1 MQMSKEQRKK
11 IVLTFQ
17 QVQTSLVWYFKKL
30 FLKFSAYI
38 WVSIVLYLDGKKGN
52 FFSQEFVVVFLRE
65 LFVCHEAEEST
76 QTCRQTNFGAVN
88 IKTDPVLMKT
98 ALIWVVVGRVSFR
111 QLQHN
116 K

>member
-65 LFVCHEAEEST
+65 LFVCHESEEST

-98 ALIWVVVGRVSFR
+98 ALI
-111 QLQHN
+111 
-116 K
+116 